1 MGCKEQLLHADNR
14 ALSLGSA
21 SPHLPERQQEALSF
35 GAQGSGF
42 PGKSELTAAHTPL
55 ARVHG
60 KDTLFRHLLCQ
71 KGSHKPRTQL
81 KPLSLALEAA
91 ELLPQTK
98 CQGRAKALG
107 GSCALG
113 QICVVS
119 SSPSPISRH
128 YVP

>member
-1 MGCKEQLLHADNR
+1 MECKEQLTHAATR

-35 GAQGSGF
+35 GARGSGF

-71 KGSHKPRTQL
+71 EGSHKPQAQL
-81 KPLSLALEAA
+81 KPLFLALEVA
-91 ELLPQTK
+91 ELLPQN
-98 CQGRAKALG
+98 
-107 GSCALG
+107 
-113 QICVVS
+113 
-119 SSPSPISRH
+119 
-128 YVP
+128 